1 MKKQVTE
8 KLMFKNIHV
17 GVNLFLGGIRKF
29 TINAIQPQSRF
40 LGIKD
45 INQI

>member
-1 MKKQVTE
+1 
-8 KLMFKNIHV
+8 MFKNIHV